1 MNIYKYELEFLGST
15 HFGETGIELENVCE
29 RVSSDTLFSALL
41 NAINVVYGEGK
52 ASELIEEF
60 LKDPPFLISS
70 LFLYGGETF
79 YLPRPL
85 FDEHLGDELKKS
97 YGKELKK
104 TLWLSDELFFKWIS
118 GTHIQEEDIERMRK
132 DLANYKNSYTVEIR
146 PRVSLDRATQNS
158 NLYHCGYVHFKK
170 GAGLYGLVAFKNDK
184 YVDLFFDLLTNLGD
198 IGIGGE
204 KTYGSGVFKV
214 ERYERISGTFKEIFD
229 LKSSR
234 YVLLSLY
241 HPAPD
246 ERMSLQSSAI
256 AFEIIRKKGWI
267 ASGRR
272 TLPLK
277 RKSIGFFGEGS
288 VFTFSP
294 RGCLADVTPDSDPYR
309 ILAHR
314 VFRYGYAFTVPA
326 GG

>member
-1 MNIYKYELEFLGST
+1 
-15 HFGETGIELENVCE
+15 
-29 RVSSDTLFSALL
+29 
-41 NAINVVYGEGK
+41 
-52 ASELIEEF
+52 
-60 LKDPPFLISS
+60 
-70 LFLYGGETF
+70 
-79 YLPRPL
+79 
-85 FDEHLGDELKKS
+85 
-97 YGKELKK
+97 
-104 TLWLSDELFFKWIS
+104 
-118 GTHIQEEDIERMRK
+118 MRK